1 MERRYNQGF
10 WLASNTLYE
19 GTVMINAGHASLTVD
34 VAGHGSSNLIDID
47 ITNDDASFTFT
58 GKLWAN
64 FYMRDGYVTEYSE

>member
-1 MERRYNQGF
+1 
-10 WLASNTLYE
+10 
-19 GTVMINAGHASLTVD
+19 MINAGHASLTVD